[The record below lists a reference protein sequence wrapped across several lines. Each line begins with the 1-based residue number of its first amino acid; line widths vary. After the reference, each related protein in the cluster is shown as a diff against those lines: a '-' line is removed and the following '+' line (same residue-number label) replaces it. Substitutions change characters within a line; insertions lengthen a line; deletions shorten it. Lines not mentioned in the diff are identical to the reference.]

1 MTWQSDQ
8 EQGQARIKPPRGGWR
23 HPPWMKQ
30 AGTRHLR
37 GQRCTGVVTA
47 NGEGRTDRCSDPGRR
62 KRQETAIDRIVKL
75 ILMSRLSALWFAAM
89 PASRSSRSGQWRAGQ
104 GPAGRA
110 AAIGTPREQHS
121 DPPHVILQCR
131 PDSMHS
137 INVPAALV
145 GRAG

>member
-1 MTWQSDQ
+1 MD
-8 EQGQARIKPPRGGWR
+8 EAGG
-23 HPPWMKQ
+23 HETP
-30 AGTRHLR
+30 
-37 GQRCTGVVTA
+37 QRPA
-47 NGEGRTDRCSDPGRR
+47 LHRSRDGERR
-62 KRQETAIDRIVKL
+62 
-75 ILMSRLSALWFAAM
+75 RLSALWFAAM